1 MKLKIITT
9 QKSIEHEVD
18 WVELQTPSGNIM
30 VQHGHVPVVIE
41 LRSGHELEYQITDGR
56 VESIL
61 IIQGVAHIQRFQVTV
76 LLPNDL

>member
-9 QKSIEHEVD
+9 KKSIEHEVD
-18 WVELQTPSGNIM
+18 WVELQTPSGNI
-30 VQHGHVPVVIE
+30 VVAQGHAPVLIE
-41 LRSGHELEYQITDGR
+41 LKSGHELEYQVTDGR

-61 IIQGVAHIQRFQVTV
+61 IIQGVAHIQRFQVTI